1 MTART
6 KLSTLAALAVLVASC
21 TMKNQE
27 APPLTGPS
35 EFATSIAIS
44 VSPDIL
50 ATNGAQSVVTVQAF
64 DANGQPLRNL
74 RLRAEIR
81 VNGTPVDFGTLSQR
95 DIFTDASGRATVV
108 YTAPMIA
115 SGEDQGLTVDIAVT
129 PVGSSFGDNVAR
141 TATIRLVPPGVVIP
155 PNQLDPYFTFS
166 PPNPAEG
173 ETVLF
178 TACGQQNRPCGQITS
193 YQWDFGGGRQAT
205 GRIVSQTFP
214 QAGTY
219 VVRLTVTDSI
229 GRSGT
234 TAQTVTVAPTAGPKA
249 EFNISPTEPAVNQDI
264 QFNATPSTS
273 APGRTIISYRWNYGD
288 PFSPNNTDSGPV
300 VAHAYSRA
308 GTYSVTLT
316 VTDDLGRSN
325 TVSKTV
331 TVK

>member
-35 EFATSIAIS
+35 EFATSIAVS

-95 DIFTDASGRATVV
+95 DIFTDAAGRATVV

-115 SGEDQGLTVDIAVT
+115 SGEDEGITVDIAVT
-129 PVGSSFGDNVAR
+129 PVGNSFGDNVAR

-155 PNQLDPYFTFS
+155 PNQLDPYFTFT
-166 PPNPAEG
+166 PNAPSDNQA
-173 ETVLF
+173 VLF
-178 TACGQQNRPCGQITS
+178 TACGQANRSCGAVTS
-193 YQWDFGGGRQAT
+193 YVWNFGDNTTAT
-205 GRIVSQTFP
+205 GSTVSHAYAQP
-214 QAGTY
+214 GTY
-219 VVRLTVTDSI
+219 IVRLTVTDAF
-229 GRSGT
+229 GRS
-234 TAQTVTVAPTAGPKA
+234 ASASQSITVSASASPTSN
-249 EFNISPTEPAVNQDI
+249 FTISPTDPVINQPV
-264 QFNATPSTS
+264 QFNGSSSVAP
-273 APGRTIISYRWNYGD
+273 PGRTIVSYKWDYGD
-288 PFSPNNTDSGPV
+288 PFSPNNSDQGV
-300 VAHAYSRA
+300 QVAHAYSRV
-308 GTYSVTLT
+308 GTYTVTLV
-316 VTDDLGRSN
+316 VTDSAGRTATS
-325 TVSKTV
+325 SKTV
-331 TVK
+331 QVK